1 MSHAPCNGWSIY
13 ALAKSGESDYR
24 YVGLTRQPL
33 TLRLHQHLSLAKSEG
48 KQRHVT
54 YWIRSVGFDVSI
66 HELESIPSGEL
77 ELLYQREIYWISRLR
92 CEGHHLTNISEGG
105 VSGSVG
111 ARWKLE
117 EDQIRRGE
125 NHPFFG
131 KNHTEEAKS
140 TISKKKLGVPRTEE
154 SRRKQGASISGEN
167 HWAYGGGKFSD
178 EHRRKLSE
186 AGMGKKM
193 SDEARRRLSEAKKG
207 IKLSE
212 EARKSRKALA
222 PRGVNHHAYGKPAH
236 NKGKPNPSAHIRW
249 HVNKNVSKP
258 ETCKFCVEKD
268 INDQ

>member
-1 MSHAPCNGWSIY
+1 M
-13 ALAKSGESDYR
+13 
-24 YVGLTRQPL
+24 
-33 TLRLHQHLSLAKSEG
+33 
-48 KQRHVT
+48 
-54 YWIRSVGFDVSI
+54 
-66 HELESIPSGEL
+66 
-77 ELLYQREIYWISRLR
+77 
-92 CEGHHLTNISEGG
+92 
-105 VSGSVG
+105 G

-140 TISKKKLGVPRTEE
+140 TISKKKLGAPRTEE
-154 SRRKQGASISGEN
+154 SRRKQGDSISGEN

-193 SDEARRRLSEAKKG
+193 SDEARRKLSEAKKG
-207 IKLSE
+207 TKLSE